1 MTRGAAVVAIA
12 AGLCAA
18 ASIGAQ
24 GPAPAPISGLD
35 PSTFDT
41 SVRPQDDLYRYV
53 NGRWLDTT
61 SIPDDRVSFSA
72 SSELIEKTNADVRAI
87 IEELAAEPDRRA
99 GTREQQIVDLYQSMT
114 DEAAIEARG
123 AAPLESELRAIDAVD
138 SPRALADRAGRLSA
152 TTTAGPFFA
161 TVGLDPRNAAA
172 RLVHLSQGGLLL
184 ERDNYLGTEP
194 RAVEIR
200 SEYVRY
206 LTRIFTLTGR
216 SDPGGDASAVLQ
228 LETELARAHTTQPA
242 AVPSPL
248 SVSQM
253 NSAFPGFDW
262 PAWARP
268 QGIDRVAGVVVVQPD
283 FFRTFAALVP
293 KRPLPTWRAWLAARY
308 ITALSPYVNKDI
320 SDARFDFFGTF
331 LTGQRVVIPRWKRG
345 VSLVNT
351 ILGDAVGRLYV
362 ERHFPRSSRERVE
375 RIVDQV
381 VRAFK
386 QSVLQQ
392 SWMTSSARSEA
403 HEKLVAL
410 SIRVGFPD
418 VWKNYRGLEIR
429 KDDLIGNLA
438 RAAAFDNAR
447 RMNRLARPGERGE
460 WIATPQLVN
469 AYYTPAQNEIV
480 LPAAILQPPYFD
492 AAADDAV
499 NYGAIGA
506 VIGHEIGHGLD
517 HAGRWY
523 TATGALRD
531 WWQAQD
537 IAAYTARVQP
547 VFDQL
552 TLATERRSNPQ
563 ADGYRLN
570 AIQVLAESVGDVAGL
585 AVAHRAYRMSLGG
598 RPAPV
603 LDGLTGDQRFFIA
616 WARIWR
622 AKDRPEYRRQL
633 ALTNRYAPP
642 DLRANA
648 TVGHLDAYYEAFS
661 VTARD
666 VLFVA
671 PARRARLY

>member
-1 MTRGAAVVAIA
+1 MRRGLAVVAIA
-12 AGLCAA
+12 AGFFAA
-18 ASIGAQ
+18 ASPAAQ
-24 GPAPAPISGLD
+24 RPAPVSGLD
-35 PSTFDT
+35 PATFDT

-61 SIPDDRVSFSA
+61 PIPDDRVSFSA
-72 SSELIEKTNADVRAI
+72 STELTEKTNADIRAI
-87 IEELAAEPDRRA
+87 IEELAAQPNRRA
-99 GTREQQIVDLYQSMT
+99 GTREQQIVDLYESILNE
-114 DEAAIEARG
+114 DAIEARG
-123 AAPLESELRAIDAVD
+123 PAPLEPELRAIDAVD
-138 SPRALADRAGRLSA
+138 SVRALAERAGRLSA
-152 TTTAGPFFA
+152 ATTAGPFFA
-161 TVGLDPRNAAA
+161 TVGLDPRNAAD

-200 SEYVRY
+200 SEYRRY

-216 SDPGGDASAVLQ
+216 TDPGGDAAAVLD
-228 LETELARAHTTQPA
+228 LEIELARAHTTQPA
-242 AVPSPL
+242 ALPAPL

-253 NSAFPGFDW
+253 TGAFPGFDW
-262 PAWARP
+262 QAWARP
-268 QGIDRVAGVVVVQPD
+268 QGIDRVAGVVAVQPE

-293 KRPLPTWRAWLAARY
+293 KRPLATWRAWLAARY

-351 ILGDAVGRLYV
+351 ILGDAVGRVYV
-362 ERHFPRSSRERVE
+362 ERHFPRASRERVE
-375 RIVDQV
+375 RIVGQV

-386 QSVLQQ
+386 QSVLEQ
-392 SWMTSSARSEA
+392 SWMTSSARAEA
-403 HEKLVAL
+403 HEKLMAL
-410 SIRVGFPD
+410 STRVGFPD
-418 VWKNYRGLEIR
+418 VWKDYRGLEI
-429 KDDLIGNLA
+429 KADDLVGNLT

-447 RMNRLARPGERGE
+447 RMNRLARPEERGE
-460 WIATPQLVN
+460 WFATPQLVN
-469 AYYTPAQNEIV
+469 AYYAPAQNEIV
-480 LPAAILQPPYFD
+480 LPAAILQPPYFN

-531 WWQAQD
+531 WWQTQD
-537 IAAYTARVQP
+537 VASYAARVQP
-547 VFDQL
+547 VMDQL
-552 TLATERRSNPQ
+552 SLAAERRSNPQ

-570 AIQVLAESVGDVAGL
+570 GMQVLAESVGDVAGL

-598 RPAPV
+598 RPALV
-603 LDGLTGDQRFFIA
+603 IDGLTGDQRFFLA

-622 AKDRPEYRRQL
+622 AKDRPEFRRQFS
-633 ALTNRYAPP
+633 LTNRYAPP
-642 DLRANA
+642 DFRANA
-648 TVGHLDAYYEAFS
+648 TAGHLDAFYEAFGVS
-661 VTARD
+661 AGD
-666 VLFVA
+666 ALFVA